1 MGGLNNIETTV
12 FSKLTYK
19 WNISTIKIS
28 VNYFG
33 FLKIIQNDEFT
44 WENIHQKFYEKDE
57 K

>member
-1 MGGLNNIETTV
+1 MGRLNNIETIV
-12 FSKLTYK
+12 FYKLTYK

-33 FLKIIQNDEFT
+33 FFLINQNDEFT

>member
-1 MGGLNNIETTV
+1 MGRFNNIETIV
-12 FSKLTYK
+12 FYKLTYK

-33 FLKIIQNDEFT
+33 FFLINQNDEFT